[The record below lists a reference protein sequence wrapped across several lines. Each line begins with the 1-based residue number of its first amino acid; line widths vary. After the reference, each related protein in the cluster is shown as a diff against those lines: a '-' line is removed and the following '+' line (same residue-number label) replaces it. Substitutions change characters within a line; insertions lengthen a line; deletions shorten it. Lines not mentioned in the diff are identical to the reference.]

1 MIIEK
6 KLSNGIRVVAQK
18 LPSYRSVSA
27 GVWMNTGSTKE
38 TKQQSGIAHFI
49 EHMMFKGTKN
59 RSAKDIAAEMDGVGG
74 QINAFTA
81 KECTCYYVKVI
92 SEYLETGLD
101 VLGDMLMNSVFA
113 QEEIEKEKGVVIE
126 EIGMSIDNPED
137 YVHELMSRTYYRD
150 HPLAKPI
157 LGTIDSVNSMTHE
170 KLIEYVHAN
179 YGADNAV
186 ISVAGNF
193 EENKLMD
200 QLEKYFGKLEYTP
213 EDQDS
218 TNEKIEE
225 APGEDQVEIQGSI
238 SIAKREIEQVHI
250 CLGMPG
256 FAMED
261 DLRYSMFIF
270 NNLFGASMS
279 SRLFQTI
286 REKHGLAYS
295 VFSYPSTHSD
305 TGMMGIYAGTN
316 PTQLEAVIQLIM
328 QEIKLALKDGVSQS
342 EFEQSKAQLKGNYIL
357 SMEGVS
363 SIMMSL
369 GKSKTLLDKVVTED
383 EIIKKIDSVT
393 IDGVR
398 QAMEHMLV
406 IDKIKAAIVGKVED
420 ANKIQELLQ

>member
-1 MIIEK
+1 MIIEE

-27 GVWMNTGSTKE
+27 GIWMNTGSTKE

-81 KECTCYYVKVI
+81 KECTCYYVKLI

-101 VLGDMLMNSVFA
+101 ILGDMLMNSVFA

-157 LGTIDSVNSMTHE
+157 LGTVESVSSMTHE

-193 EENKLMD
+193 EEDKLID
-200 QLEKYFGKLEYTP
+200 QLEKYFGKLEFTP
-213 EDQDS
+213 QDKDS
-218 TNEKIEE
+218 TNEKVEE
-225 APGEDQVEIQGSI
+225 APGEDQVEIQGNI

-328 QEIKLALKDGVSQS
+328 QEIKLALKDGISQS
-342 EFEQSKAQLKGNYIL
+342 EFEQSRAQLKGNYIL
-357 SMEGVS
+357 GMEGVS

-369 GKSKTLLDKVVTED
+369 GKSKTLLDKVVSED

-393 IDGVR
+393 IDGVH